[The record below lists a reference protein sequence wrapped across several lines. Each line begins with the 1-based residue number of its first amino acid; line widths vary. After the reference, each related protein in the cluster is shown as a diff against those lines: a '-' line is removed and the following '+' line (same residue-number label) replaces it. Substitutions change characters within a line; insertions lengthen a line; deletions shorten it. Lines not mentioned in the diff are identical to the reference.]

1 MLICRKITPC
11 SLVRK
16 SSWWPVVRK
25 WHSCLCIR
33 NLPPTHLSENTPPT
47 HLSENPPPGQWS
59 EAKIRQLRD
68 PITDAC
74 TINMS
79 HFFPL
84 LKQSYSHPTT
94 TTCELS
100 MPWMI
105 TRKKKKEKLKI
116 DTIHV
121 SKFDRES
128 TNSTLMTS
136 KWHIVDLVLQF
147 NVPRFGARAR
157 PNDG

>member
-16 SSWWPVVRK
+16 SPWWPVVRK

-33 NLPPTHLSENTPPT
+33 NLPPTHLFENTPPT

-68 PITDAC
+68 RITDAC
-74 TINMS
+74 TVNMS

-105 TRKKKKEKLKI
+105 TRKKKKGKDKNRYNPCLKVWPRVDKQHANDI
-116 DTIHV
+116 KVTHC
-121 SKFDRES
+121 RLGS
-128 TNSTLMTS
+128 T
-136 KWHIVDLVLQF
+136 V
-147 NVPRFGARAR
+147 
-157 PNDG
+157 